1 MAKREADVESP
12 PPKKSCSESS
22 KQSSPKK
29 GLTSLSDVETLRNG
43 VRLGTSHN
51 GGYSHEAVVRSLRL
65 GVRMIDTATRYGCE
79 EQIAE
84 AIEESGVPR
93 SEIFITT
100 KLFYEDYGYDNTLR
114 SFEESLAR
122 LKTDYIDLYLMHWPG
137 TKSNKDNR
145 RVRAETWRALVH
157 LYETGKTRA
166 IGVSNFMILHLTQ
179 LIEDCRE
186 VPHVNQ
192 VECHCFNHPTRLI
205 AFCRAAGIA
214 FQGYC
219 PLAKGQL
226 LDHPTVIEMAQRY
239 PGSTPAQLCIRWNLQ
254 HGYICIPK
262 STKIHRVVENFD
274 VFHFD
279 ISADDMA
286 LLDGLHDGRHVTWNP
301 TNVP

>member
-1 MAKREADVESP
+1 
-12 PPKKSCSESS
+12 
-22 KQSSPKK
+22 
-29 GLTSLSDVETLRNG
+29 
-43 VRLGTSHN
+43 
-51 GGYSHEAVVRSLRL
+51 
-65 GVRMIDTATRYGCE
+65 MIDTATRYGCE

-93 SEIFITT
+93 SAIFITT

-157 LYETGKTRA
+157 LYETGKARA

-192 VECHCFNHPTRLI
+192 VECHCFNHPTRLV
-205 AFCRAAGIA
+205 AFCWALHFKAIV
-214 FQGYC
+214 
-219 PLAKGQL
+219 L
-226 LDHPTVIEMAQRY
+226 LPKASSWTTPQSSKWLSD
-239 PGSTPAQLCIRWNLQ
+239 TPAPRLPNYASDGIFN
-254 HGYICIPK
+254 
-262 STKIHRVVENFD
+262 
-274 VFHFD
+274 
-279 ISADDMA
+279 MA
-286 LLDGLHDGRHVTWNP
+286 TFAYQSRPRFTVWLKTLTCFTLTFQPTTWRSSMAFM
-301 TNVP
+301 TAAT

>member
-1 MAKREADVESP
+1 
-12 PPKKSCSESS
+12 
-22 KQSSPKK
+22 
-29 GLTSLSDVETLRNG
+29 
-43 VRLGTSHN
+43 
-51 GGYSHEAVVRSLRL
+51 
-65 GVRMIDTATRYGCE
+65 MIDTATRYGCE

-93 SEIFITT
+93 SAIFITT

-157 LYETGKTRA
+157 LYETGKARA

-186 VPHVNQ
+186 VPH
-192 VECHCFNHPTRLI
+192 
-205 AFCRAAGIA
+205 
-214 FQGYC
+214 
-219 PLAKGQL
+219 L